1 MMSFIQLLLMRCN
14 KLKQVLERCN
24 KLKQVLEEVT

>member
-1 MMSFIQLLLMRCN
+1 MMSFIPLLLMCCN